1 MALTVEEIDDRIRQ
15 LQDGI
20 DSVSEVSF
28 EGETTKYR
36 SIAEIKKGIAYY
48 VKLKE
53 SILSKR
59 SRYRSFHQRID
70 RGF

>member
-1 MALTVEEIDDRIRQ
+1 MALTVEEIESRILQ

-48 VKLKE
+48 TKLKE
-53 SILSKR
+53 SFVKR
-59 SRYRSFHQRID
+59 SRFRAFHQSID
-70 RGF
+70 RGL